1 VISTKTGRPAAAP
14 IPVAHRPT
22 SIAMNPV
29 ADRAYVTGMGPG
41 TLSMIDTNTDK
52 LVGKPV
58 EVGPFPLAVAVAPDG
73 RRAYIV
79 HN

>member
-1 VISTKTGRPAAAP
+1 V
-14 IPVAHRPT
+14 
-22 SIAMNPV
+22 
-29 ADRAYVTGMGPG
+29 
-41 TLSMIDTNTDK
+41 IDTKSNK
-52 LVGKPV
+52 MVGTPI